1 MIRLVRVARM
11 ARLLKA
17 MPELVIL
24 IKGIKAAT
32 RAVVVFVMLWVIL
45 VYVFA
50 ILCKQLT
57 MNEPIGVQYFDTVPE
72 AMATLFLD
80 GVLPNFS
87 ELTSDV
93 LLAKPILFPI
103 IMFFILLAGVTIMY
117 MLVGVLVDVVAA
129 IAGAEKE
136 GQKVSDVAED
146 MRDAFKAIQR
156 PTETPITLFELNK
169 LILEPD
175 IIGVLTD
182 AEVDIVCL
190 LDSTDMIFEDPENDE
205 NGLSFEKFL
214 DIVLNL
220 RNSSVATVKDCK
232 EQLRAI
238 KKMVAATNEV
248 LVLQMRKQ
256 FKETNDNIWD
266 MMEQLA
272 DSLEKDNEGSEE
284 GAEDAAEDLE

>member
-1 MIRLVRVARM
+1 
-11 ARLLKA
+11 
-17 MPELVIL
+17 L
-24 IKGIKAAT
+24 IKGIKAAS
-32 RAVVVFVMLWVIL
+32 RAVIVFFMLWIIM

-80 GVLPNFS
+80 GVLPDFS
-87 ELTSDV
+87 EFSSDI
-93 LLAKPILFPI
+93 LLAKPVLFPI
-103 IMFFILLAGVTIMY
+103 IMFFIMLAGVTIMY

-146 MRDAFKAIQR
+146 MRDAFKAICR

-175 IIGVLTD
+175 IIEVLTD
-182 AEVDIVCL
+182 AEVDIPCL

-205 NGLSFEKFL
+205 NGLSFERFL

-238 KKMVAATNEV
+238 KKMVAVTNEST
-248 LVLQMRKQ
+248 LAQMRKQ
-256 FKETNDNIWD
+256 FKETNDNIWE

-272 DSLEKDNEGSEE
+272 DSIEKDNDEAEE
-284 GAEDAAEDLE
+284 GAEGDELE